1 MITRAKPIDTKA
13 YNDALHEPGVEFVD
27 GEIREK
33 EMSIGNARTTAKL
46 ARVLGNAVQRTHVE
60 VLSNEAAYRCFKDDP
75 MRFRKPDLSLVRSS
89 SLTQIDADDG
99 FVPFAPDLA
108 IEVVSPNDL
117 AYEVDRKVADYQTNG
132 FALVWLVYPSSKSVV
147 EYTPTSSKTFK
158 TADELTL
165 PELLPEFRCKVSELF
180 E

>member
-1 MITRAKPIDTKA
+1 METQTKPISFKA

-33 EMSIGNARTTAKL
+33 DMSIRTS
-46 ARVLGNAVQRTHVE
+46 VV
-60 VLSNEAAYRCFKDDP
+60 AALVSSRLIQANTKRQVSVFSEMGFRCFKDDP
-75 MRFRKPDLSLVRSS
+75 MRFRKPDVALVRSS
-89 SLTQIDADDG
+89 LLAKIDADDG

-117 AYEVDRKVADYQTNG
+117 AYEVDKKVGDYRSNG
-132 FALVWLVYPSSKSVV
+132 FSLVWLVYPSSKSVV
-147 EYTPTSSKTFK
+147 EYTPTSSKTYK
-158 TADELTL
+158 TGDELTL